1 MSTIAAIA
9 TPPATGGVGMI
20 RISGENAIGIAAK
33 VFRPSGNRN
42 VTEMPGYTACYG
54 GIYGGEHKLDDGVL
68 LVYRAPH
75 SYTGENAAEITC
87 HGGMLITR
95 RVLRACLEAGARMAE
110 AGEFTRRALLA
121 GKMTL
126 TQAEAVAD
134 MISSKSDQY
143 LQCAAAQMDG
153 ALYRKITEIKQ
164 TIMDIAV
171 QIAAWIDYPDETLD
185 SFEAS
190 SQLGQLTDCR
200 LKLKLLIEGYDVGQ
214 ALRDGVSVAIVGKP
228 NVGKSTLMNLMVGCE
243 RSIVTDIEGTTRDIV
258 EENVMLGGMLLKIA
272 DCAGIRETDNPVERI
287 GVKKMEN
294 RLEQSRLVFA
304 VFDYSRPLEQDDFR
318 LMEKL
323 KGKRVLCIIN
333 KSDLEHKLD
342 MAYLATQFG
351 KVVEISAN
359 DPRSLKKLDE
369 AAAKLMNPESLD
381 ISAGFLANERQ
392 REAALRA
399 EEYIDKAT
407 EGMAMGV
414 TLDATGVMLESA
426 LDCLMELTGER
437 VSDEVIDQV
446 FKRFCVG
453 K

>member
-20 RISGENAIGIAAK
+20 RISGDKAIDIASE
-33 VFRPSGNRN
+33 VFRPTGSRT

-54 GIYGGEHKLDDGVL
+54 GIYGGEKKLDDGVL

-75 SYTGENAAEITC
+75 SYTGEDTAEITC
-87 HGGMLITR
+87 HGGRLITR
-95 RVLRACLEAGARMAE
+95 RVLRACLDAGARMAQ
-110 AGEFTRRALLA
+110 AGEFTRRAMLA
-121 GKMTL
+121 GKLTL

-134 MISSKSDQY
+134 IINSKSDQY
-143 LQCAAAQMDG
+143 LSCAAAQLDG

-164 TIMDIAV
+164 IIMDIAV

-185 SFEAS
+185 SFEIS
-190 SQLGQLTDCR
+190 SHLGQLADCH
-200 LKLKLLIEGYDVGQ
+200 LKLKLLIESCDVGQ

-243 RSIVTDIEGTTRDIV
+243 RSIVTDVAGTTRDIV

-287 GVKKMEN
+287 GVVKMER
-294 RLEQSRLVFA
+294 RLELSQLVFA
-304 VFDYSRPLEQDDFR
+304 VFDYSRPLEAEDFR
-318 LMEKL
+318 LIEKL
-323 KGKRVLCIIN
+323 HGKRVLCIIN

-359 DPRSLKKLDE
+359 DRSSLKKLDE

-381 ISAGFLANERQ
+381 ISAGFIANERQ
-392 REAALRA
+392 REAAVRA
-399 EEYIDKAT
+399 QEYIDKAAK
-407 EGMAMGV
+407 GIKSGV

-426 LDCLMELTGER
+426 LDCLMELTGEK